1 MRDRERARGVTLRLL
16 DLSGIQEVALERYN
30 QHLAIDGKEPAD
42 RMSVGSEP
50 YAVAE
55 KDGKMY
61 VVCEEGV
68 GWEITDEQPLEID
81 LYSHR
86 GNSFG
91 IFPVMS
97 ASLKPEDVRG
107 RTTDTEVD
115 LADHIRTFGAR
126 LESNFAS
133 WYGVLS
139 E

>member
-1 MRDRERARGVTLRLL
+1 MRERERARGVTLHLL
-16 DLSGIQEVALERYN
+16 DLSGLEEAALERYN

-42 RMSVGSEP
+42 RMSIGSAP
-50 YAVAE
+50 FAVAE
-55 KDGKMY
+55 KDDVMY

-68 GWEITDEQPLEID
+68 GWEITDEAPLEID

-97 ASLKPEDVRG
+97 ASLKPEDVRN
-107 RTTDTEVD
+107 RTTETEVD

-126 LESNFAS
+126 LESNFNQWFEA
-133 WYGVLS
+133 LS
-139 E
+139 

>member
-1 MRDRERARGVTLRLL
+1 MRDRERERGVTLRLL
-16 DLSGIQEVALERYN
+16 DLSGIEEVALERYN

-42 RMSVGSEP
+42 SMSIGSAP

-55 KDGKMY
+55 KDGVMY
-61 VVCEEGV
+61 VICNEGV
-68 GWEITDEQPLEID
+68 GWEITDEDPLILD
-81 LYSHR
+81 LYPHT

-97 ASLKPEDVRG
+97 ASLKPEDVRN
-107 RTTDTEVD
+107 RTSEAEVD

-126 LESNFAS
+126 LESNFHQ

-139 E
+139 